1 MQHTFFQKL
10 ILVVLAGALV
20 AGAYVGVYKG
30 IIEGADQAVNGS
42 HAKPGVKATPAP
54 TPRRF

>member
-10 ILVVLAGALV
+10 ILVILAGAFV
-20 AGAYVGVYKG
+20 AGAYVVVYKG
-30 IIEGADQAVNGS
+30 IIEGADKAVNGGY
-42 HAKPGVKATPAP
+42 AKPGTKATPAP